1 MYLSALAGRQGR
13 LRACCS
19 NPSATQA
26 GDRPVQLDN
35 VWHMPCRGVYV
46 IRFDG
51 TTCLQLW
58 NSAGQLTRLQGDPLQ
73 MASWLQACHDAGF
86 HRGIPGMVT
95 KGRWLFYPQQKA
107 CSVTAPRFFMLSKY
121 DD

>member
-1 MYLSALAGRQGR
+1 MLLKSLSDSGWRSTGAAGQRLAY
-13 LRACCS
+13 AM
-19 NPSATQA
+19 P
-26 GDRPVQLDN
+26 GD
-35 VWHMPCRGVYV
+35 YV
-46 IRFDG
+46 IRLDG

-107 CSVTAPRFFMLSKY
+107 CSVTAPRFFMLSCITRPEQQKTKAG
-121 DD
+121 

>member
-1 MYLSALAGRQGR
+1 M
-13 LRACCS
+13 
-19 NPSATQA
+19 
-26 GDRPVQLDN
+26 QLDN
-35 VWHMPCRGVYV
+35 VWHMPCRGDYV
-46 IRFDG
+46 IRLDG
-51 TTCLQLW
+51 TTFLQLW

-107 CSVTAPRFFMLSKY
+107 CSVTAPRFFMLSCITRPEQQKTKAG
-121 DD
+121 